1 MNNNERSKRN
11 FSGRFPGTGGAS
23 MGAYRS
29 WAADEEETEGRDD
42 DDDDIVADETERGR
56 LAAAAFGWGVS

>member
-1 MNNNERSKRN
+1 
-11 FSGRFPGTGGAS
+11 

>member
-29 WAADEEETEGRDD
+29 WAIDEEETEGRDD
-42 DDDDIVADETERGR
+42 DDEIVADETERGR
-56 LAAAAFGWGVS
+56 VAAAAFGWDVS